1 MKTNLG
7 KTQGYRMYLGECPY
21 CGKRLHLEQ
30 EINLMEPNTIGESE
44 DNSSSQSIK
53 GDDKK

>member
-44 DNSSSQSIK
+44 DNSSEQSITGEEK
-53 GDDKK
+53 